1 MYETFKPV
9 NRILMGPGPAN
20 VHPKVLEALSKP
32 TLGHLDP
39 QFIQLMEEIK
49 ALLRY
54 TFKTNNEHTFVISGP
69 GSLGMEA
76 SLVNMIEEGDKIIV
90 CVGGYFSNRMAQIA
104 EKVGGNVVLVKENW
118 GRAISPEKLED
129 ALKQNPDTK
138 IVAFVHAETS
148 TGALSDAKTLS
159 KIAHNY
165 NALVIADVVTS
176 LGAVDL
182 FVDDWNLDVV
192 YSCSQKGLA
201 CVAGMSPISFSNAA
215 VQHIKN
221 RKTKIKS
228 WFNDFNLL
236 EPYWFGENKRAYHH
250 TAPANQFYALH
261 EALSILKEEGIENS
275 WKRHKENSNKLI
287 SRLKDELNLEPIVPT
302 NERIPHLLA
311 IKVPDEIDEAKV
323 RKDLLDK
330 FNLEI
335 GAGLG
340 DLAGKVW
347 RIGLMG
353 YNSNEKMVDYCVDS
367 LKKALNNV

>member
-118 GRAISPEKLED
+118 GRAINPEKLED

-228 WFNDFNLL
+228 WFNDLNLL

-367 LKKALNNV
+367 LKKVLNNV

>member
-159 KIAHNY
+159 KIAHNF

-311 IKVPDEIDEAKV
+311 IKVRDGIDEAKV

-353 YNSNEKMVDYCVDS
+353 YNSNKKMVDYCVDS
-367 LKKALNNV
+367 FKKALNNV

>member
-1 MYETFKPV
+1 MYKTFKPV

-148 TGALSDAKTLS
+148 TGALSNAKTLS

-311 IKVPDEIDEAKV
+311 IKVPDGIDEAKV